1 MVMELRGQTRAVS
14 RLTKNTG
21 ETLIK
26 NILSG
31 VLMMTL
37 CCVFAG
43 AVKADDIHLCNVS
56 TGCNATSLIPIS
68 GSSTTAFLSGNPTND
83 SLFLAVL
90 SPVADLTGNWNSNL
104 TTLWSVLGVTDGSEF
119 PNLKSAISQESGAT
133 GIAAMSFNVSD
144 LNIGTW
150 TTSPQT
156 VTLPGGEPAGT
167 IFVAFTENSDGTL
180 GLVTPW
186 SSSLATTTPPV
197 GTPEPSSFMLLGAG
211 LFGLLAL
218 KRAQA

>member
-1 MVMELRGQTRAVS
+1 
-14 RLTKNTG
+14 
-21 ETLIK
+21 
-26 NILSG
+26 
-31 VLMMTL
+31 
-37 CCVFAG
+37 
-43 AVKADDIHLCNVS
+43 
-56 TGCNATSLIPIS
+56 
-68 GSSTTAFLSGNPTND
+68 
-83 SLFLAVL
+83 LAIL
-90 SPVADLTGNWNSNL
+90 SPVADLTGTWKSDK
-104 TTLWSVLGVTDGSEF
+104 TTLWSVLGVTGGSEF
-119 PNLKSAISQESGAT
+119 PNLSSAISQESGAT

-186 SSSLATTTPPV
+186 SSSLVTTPPV
-197 GTPEPSSFMLLGAG
+197 GTPEPSSIMLLGAG

>member
-1 MVMELRGQTRAVS
+1 MVMELLIETRAVS
-14 RLTKNTG
+14 RQTQNTG
-21 ETLIK
+21 EIMK
-26 NILSG
+26 KSILSG
-31 VLMMTL
+31 ILMMAL

-43 AVKADDIHLCNVS
+43 SVKADDIHLCDVS
-56 TGCNATSLIPIS
+56 SGCSASGVIPIS

-83 SLFLAVL
+83 SLFLAIL
-90 SPVADLTGNWNSNL
+90 SPVADLTGNWNSNA
-104 TTLWSVLGVTDGSEF
+104 TTLWSVLGVTGGSEF
-119 PNLKSAISQESGAT
+119 PNLNSAISQESGAT

-144 LNIGTW
+144 LSIGTW
-150 TTSPQT
+150 TASPQT

-167 IFVAFTENSDGTL
+167 IFMAFTENSDGGL

-186 SSSLATTTPPV
+186 SSSLATTPPV
-197 GTPEPSSFMLLGAG
+197 GTPEPSSIMLLGVG

>member
-1 MVMELRGQTRAVS
+1 M
-14 RLTKNTG
+14 KNS
-21 ETLIK
+21 
-26 NILSG
+26 ILSG
-31 VLMMTL
+31 ILLVAL

-43 AVKADDIHLCNVS
+43 SVKADNIHLCDVS
-56 TGCNATSLIPIS
+56 TGCSASSVIPIS

-83 SLFLAVL
+83 SLFLAIL
-90 SPVADLTGNWNSNL
+90 SPVADLTGNWNSNG
-104 TTLWSVLGVTDGSEF
+104 TTLWSVLGVTGGSVF
-119 PNLKSAISQESGAT
+119 PDLNSAISQESGAT

-144 LNIGTW
+144 LTIGTW

-156 VTLPGGEPAGT
+156 VTLPGSEPAGT
-167 IFVAFTENSDGTL
+167 IFMAFTENSDGTL
-180 GLVTPW
+180 GLVSPW

-197 GTPEPSSFMLLGAG
+197 STPEPSSIILLGVG